1 MIHETCSSI
10 VIKEEA
16 QKELVE
22 YLKKTMS
29 SMYDLVEDDFIHE
42 TSLSPLKHEIVRVL
56 PFNFIVHE
64 INDLVS
70 PFFAIFIVVF
80 TFLRWYS

>member
-1 MIHETCSSI
+1 M
-10 VIKEEA
+10 K
-16 QKELVE
+16 LVE

-29 SMYDLVEDDFIHE
+29 STYDLVKEDFIHE
-42 TSLSPLKHEIVRVL
+42 TSLSPLKHEIVGVL

-64 INDLVS
+64 INDLVG